1 VPVGEG
7 ESWYDAVRMLERN
20 SSRQRAETWPY
31 TSRRRCEDTLR
42 NAAEQWFTEKHVQT
56 DPKKPYCLARRDS
69 WRENIICSDVADYIS
84 EESKRHRGKVPFP
97 LHNALHHGLSS
108 QAMAFNLIGPLIV
121 RRDLDPL
128 KLAMTRMGLHWP
140 DGEVETM
147 FEHSDRSV
155 FAEDSGQPTSIDIA
169 LAGKGEAVF
178 IEAKLVEPDFGGC
191 SVFTAG
197 DCEGRNP
204 CPDTL
209 GNCYLHHIGR
219 TYWNRLI
226 EHGISESSMFKGP
239 ICPFANYYQFF
250 REVMF
255 AFARNGTFVLLHDD
269 RNPAYLRSAQ
279 NGASQGGLWPFLYES
294 IPSDL
299 RGRVGRLTI
308 QCVVQAIA
316 ESGRHE
322 DWVHEFEAKYALQ

>member
-1 VPVGEG
+1 
-7 ESWYDAVRMLERN
+7 
-20 SSRQRAETWPY
+20 
-31 TSRRRCEDTLR
+31 
-42 NAAEQWFTEKHVQT
+42 
-56 DPKKPYCLARRDS
+56 
-69 WRENIICSDVADYIS
+69 VAHYVS
-84 EESKRHRGKVPFP
+84 EERKRHRGRVSFP

-108 QAMAFNLIGPLIV
+108 QAMAFNLLGPLIV

-128 KLAMTRMGLHWP
+128 KLAMARTGLQWP
-140 DGEVETM
+140 DGAVEAA
-147 FEHSDRSV
+147 FEHSDRLV
-155 FAEDSGQPTSIDIA
+155 FAEHSGQPTSIDIA
-169 LAGKGEAVF
+169 FTGNSAAVF

-204 CPDTL
+204 CPDRL
-209 GNCYLHHIGR
+209 DDCYLHHIGR
-219 TYWNRLI
+219 KYWERLN
-226 EHGISESSMFKGP
+226 EHGFSESSMFKGA

-269 RNPAYLRSAQ
+269 RNPAYLRLPQ
-279 NGASQGGLWPFLYES
+279 NGPSQRGLWPFLCES
-294 IPSDL
+294 IPSKL
-299 RGRVGRLTI
+299 RGRVGRLTV

-322 DWVHEFEAKYALQ
+322 DWIHEFEAKYALQ